1 MRTYLSRLGVL
12 THKGLVRAGQ
22 LRRELVDVQ
31 DLDGDGHP
39 AGQDRTVWE
48 REREFFLSSEF
59 IMIQLNHDRPHV
71 MELYDSSELLL
82 VTHRLRVSTKLL
94 FMKKKLQELRF
105 C

>member
-1 MRTYLSRLGVL
+1 MGGVGTYLSRLGVL

-48 REREFFLSSEF
+48 REATHTSEF
-59 IMIQLNHDRPHV
+59 IVVEMIGHI
-71 MELYDSSELLL
+71 
-82 VTHRLRVSTKLL
+82 
-94 FMKKKLQELRF
+94 
-105 C
+105 